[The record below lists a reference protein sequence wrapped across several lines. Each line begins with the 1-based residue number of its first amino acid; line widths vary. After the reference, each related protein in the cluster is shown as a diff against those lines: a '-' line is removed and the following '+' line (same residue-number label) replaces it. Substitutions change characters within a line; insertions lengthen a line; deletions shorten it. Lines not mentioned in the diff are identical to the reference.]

1 VASPEHIQISFVSL
15 ELLKLWITFQER
27 QSKMF
32 NELEAIIGVVAGAM
46 STQQH
51 GIGNPK
57 PGPDSVL
64 IFIRGTHAKKSRC
77 RSKPKAIL
85 W

>member
-1 VASPEHIQISFVSL
+1 
-15 ELLKLWITFQER
+15 
-27 QSKMF
+27 MF

-46 STQQH
+46 STQQN

-57 PGPDSVL
+57 LEPDPVL
-64 IFIRGTHAKKSRC
+64 MFIRGTHAEKSRC
-77 RSKPKAIL
+77 CSELKAIL

>member
-1 VASPEHIQISFVSL
+1 MASPEHIQISFVSL
-15 ELLKLWITFQER
+15 ELLTLWITFQER

-32 NELEAIIGVVAGAM
+32 NELEAIIGVVAGTM

-51 GIGNPK
+51 GIGTPK
-57 PGPDSVL
+57 LEPDPVL
-64 IFIRGTHAKKSRC
+64 TFIRGTHAEKSRC

>member
-1 VASPEHIQISFVSL
+1 MARPEHIQIYFVSL
-15 ELLKLWITFQER
+15 LLLTFWIIFQEG

-57 PGPDSVL
+57 LEPDPVL
-64 IFIRGTHAKKSRC
+64 IFY
-77 RSKPKAIL
+77 
-85 W
+85 